1 MKIAPRAINQQDI
14 PMEHI
19 EIIKTP
25 DEVNARIREL
35 GAEITRYCGSSPLTM
50 IVVMNGGLFFGTKL
64 AEAIKLEDF
73 YIDSIA
79 AGSYAHD
86 TSTGVVHLRST
97 LKLDPK
103 GRNIL
108 IVDEVLDSGRTLK
121 AIRETLLEM
130 GASSV
135 KTAVL
140 VEKEVERPEGLA
152 HADWTGFFMDDRYLI
167 GCGMDSEEKY
177 RHYPGIAVLK
187 QECHSTSRNRT
198 R

>member
-1 MKIAPRAINQQDI
+1 
-14 PMEHI
+14 MEKI

-25 DEVNARIREL
+25 AEVNCRIQEL
-35 GAEITRYCGSSPLTM
+35 GVEITQACGSTPLTM
-50 IVVMNGGLFFGTKL
+50 IVIMNGGLFFAAKL

-79 AGSYAHD
+79 AGSYTHD
-86 TSTGVVHLRST
+86 VSSGMVQLRST

-121 AIRETLLEM
+121 AIRDNLLSL
-130 GASSV
+130 GALSV

-140 VEKEVERPEGLA
+140 VEKEIDRPDGVA
-152 HADWTGFFMDDRYLI
+152 HADWAGFFMDDRYLI

-177 RHYPGIAVLK
+177 RHYPGIAVMV
-187 QECHSTSRNRT
+187 Q
-198 R
+198 